1 MEGFLVI
8 VAIYVVLTVLGAM
21 QKKQKEELRRRQAL
35 LGSRP
40 GGSAAERPATGLS
53 VLDRALQELQR
64 VEAEAKAAQRAR
76 APQLG
81 GRPLI
86 AFPPPQRRGE
96 LTDEADYD
104 EEAGGDADE
113 GQEDVL
119 SPEAVNLDDESAQEV
134 EERQR
139 SYEVVERAA
148 VAPAPAPAA
157 PGTFESK
164 IVSRI
169 VPTLSVA
176 EESAA
181 SEAAPSVETRR
192 ADSRRGPLARFAA
205 GRARDAIVLSEI
217 LQRPLG
223 ERM

>member
-1 MEGFLVI
+1 MEGFLII
-8 VAIYVVLTVLGAM
+8 VAIYVVITVVGAM
-21 QKKQKEELRRRQAL
+21 QKKQKEELRRRQQL
-35 LGSRP
+35 LGPRP
-40 GGSAAERPATGLS
+40 GGSSGERPATGLS

-76 APQLG
+76 APQFD
-81 GRPLI
+81 GRTAITFPLR
-86 AFPPPQRRGE
+86 QRPGALTGE
-96 LTDEADYD
+96 SDYD
-104 EEAGGDADE
+104 EEATGEAYE

-119 SPEAVNLDDESAQEV
+119 APEAVNLDDASARMV

-148 VAPAPAPAA
+148 VAPERALPAP
-157 PGTFESK
+157 GEFESK

-169 VPTLSVA
+169 VTTLSVA
-176 EESAA
+176 EEPAV
-181 SEAAPSVETRR
+181 SEAALHVETRR
-192 ADSRRGPLARFAA
+192 AASRRVPLARFAT

>member
-8 VAIYVVLTVLGAM
+8 VAIYVVLTVVGAM
-21 QKKQKEELRRRQAL
+21 QKKQKEELRRRQQL
-35 LGSRP
+35 LGPRP
-40 GGSAAERPATGLS
+40 GGAAGERPATGLS

-104 EEAGGDADE
+104 EEAAGDAYE
-113 GQEDVL
+113 SQEDVL
-119 SPEAVNLDDESAQEV
+119 SPEAINLDDESVREV

-139 SYEVVERAA
+139 GYEVVERAA
-148 VAPAPAPAA
+148 VAPERALPAP
-157 PGTFESK
+157 GEFESK

-176 EESAA
+176 EEPAA
-181 SEAAPSVETRR
+181 SEAAQRLETRR
-192 ADSRRGPLARFAA
+192 AVSQRSPLARLAT

-217 LQRPLG
+217 LGRPVG
-223 ERM
+223 DRA

>member
-8 VAIYVVLTVLGAM
+8 VAIYVVLTVVGAM
-21 QKKQKEELRRRQAL
+21 QKKQREEQRRRQQL
-35 LGSRP
+35 LGPQP
-40 GGSAAERPATGLS
+40 GPSSEERPATGLS
-53 VLDRALQELQR
+53 VLDRALRELQR
-64 VEAEAKAAQRAR
+64 AEAEAKAAQRAR
-76 APQLG
+76 APQPG

-86 AFPPPQRRGE
+86 AFPPPQRRSA

-104 EEAGGDADE
+104 EEAAGDAYE
-113 GQEDVL
+113 GQEDVV
-119 SPEAVNLDDESAQEV
+119 SPEAINLDDESVREV

-139 SYEVVERAA
+139 SYDVAEQAA
-148 VAPAPAPAA
+148 VAPVLALPT
-157 PGTFESK
+157 PGEFESK

-176 EESAA
+176 EEPAA
-181 SEAAPSVETRR
+181 SEAAPHVATRR
-192 ADSRRGPLARFAA
+192 LASQLSPLARFAT
-205 GRARDAIVLSEI
+205 GRARDAVVLSEI

>member
-1 MEGFLVI
+1 MDGFLVI
-8 VAIYVVLTVLGAM
+8 VAIYVVITVVGAI
-21 QKKQKEELRRRQAL
+21 QKKQKEELRRRQQL

-40 GGSAAERPATGLS
+40 GGSAAERPAAGLS

-76 APQLG
+76 APQLD
-81 GRPLI
+81 GRTAITFPLR
-86 AFPPPQRRGE
+86 PRPSELPGE
-96 LTDEADYD
+96 SDYD
-104 EEAGGDADE
+104 EEAGGDAAE

-119 SPEAVNLDDESAQEV
+119 SPEAVNLDDESAREV

-139 SYEVVERAA
+139 SYEVAERAA
-148 VAPAPAPAA
+148 VAPAPALPA
-157 PGTFESK
+157 PGKFESK

-176 EESAA
+176 EEEAA
-181 SEAAPSVETRR
+181 SEAVLRVETRR

-205 GRARDAIVLSEI
+205 GRAGDAIVLSEI
-217 LQRPLG
+217 LGRPVSD
-223 ERM
+223 RR

>member
-8 VAIYVVLTVLGAM
+8 VAIYVVITVVGAM
-21 QKKQKEELRRRQAL
+21 QKKQKEELRRRQQM
-35 LGSRP
+35 LGLRLGPSS
-40 GGSAAERPATGLS
+40 GERPATGLS

-76 APQLG
+76 APRLD
-81 GRPLI
+81 GRTVVT
-86 AFPPPQRRGE
+86 FPQRQRPSE
-96 LTDEADYD
+96 LPEESDYD

-119 SPEAVNLDDESAQEV
+119 SPEAVNLDDESARMV

-148 VAPAPAPAA
+148 VAPERALPAP
-157 PGTFESK
+157 GEFESK

-169 VPTLSVA
+169 VTTLSVA

-181 SEAAPSVETRR
+181 SEAALRVETRR
-192 ADSRRGPLARFAA
+192 AASRRSPLARFAT